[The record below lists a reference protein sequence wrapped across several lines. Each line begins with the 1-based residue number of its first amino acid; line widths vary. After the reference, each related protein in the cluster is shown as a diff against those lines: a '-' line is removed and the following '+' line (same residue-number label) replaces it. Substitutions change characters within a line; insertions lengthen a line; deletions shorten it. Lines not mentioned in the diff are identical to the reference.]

1 MSVAAIGTQ
10 KNESM
15 TTSEGATQ
23 TMEDMGEGSISIP
36 GEKPSSKEDL
46 SQYSFFKYAA
56 TYFIGNNVHSFSSKL
71 LRSSLLKL
79 PSSMDDFSAQAIWM
93 TILRFMGD
101 MAEAKYEDD
110 EEEQGDVPIMQKL
123 NNTLNRAFVKTDDFK
138 SFVGT
143 LSENDRKRLVHMTLK
158 RRSKLPEE
166 LRKLVESSEEMNVY
180 QKWLNTRSS
189 HLDKLHFIIGH
200 GILRPELR
208 DEIYCQIAKQ
218 LTKNPS
224 QVSHSKGWILLSLCL
239 GCFPPTEQFE
249 IYLRSFIRSGP
260 AIYAEYCENKLNRT
274 IKVSVITDC
283 YIGQFL

>member
-1 MSVAAIGTQ
+1 MPAITQ
-10 KNESM
+10 TSESSTT

-23 TMEDMGEGSISIP
+23 TEGVAIP
-36 GEKPSSKEDL
+36 GEKPASKEDL

-56 TYFIGNNVHSFSSKL
+56 TYFINNNVHYFSSKL

-79 PSSMDDFSAQAIWM
+79 PASMDDFSAQAIWM

-110 EEEQGDVPIMQKL
+110 NPQEGEHNNLPIMHKL
-123 NNTLNRAFVKTDDFK
+123 NNTLNKSFGKTDDFK

-143 LSENDRKRLVHMTLK
+143 LSESDRKRLVHMTLK
-158 RRSKLPEE
+158 RSSKMPED
-166 LRKLVESSEEMNVY
+166 LKRLVECSQEMNVY
-180 QKWLNTRSS
+180 QKWLNNRSS

-208 DEIYCQIAKQ
+208 DEIFCQICKQ

-239 GCFPPTEQFE
+239 GCFTPSDQFE

-260 AIYAEYCENKLNRT
+260 AVYSEYCENKLNRT
-274 IKVSVITDC
+274 IKVKC
-283 YIGQFL
+283 YNECYNKII